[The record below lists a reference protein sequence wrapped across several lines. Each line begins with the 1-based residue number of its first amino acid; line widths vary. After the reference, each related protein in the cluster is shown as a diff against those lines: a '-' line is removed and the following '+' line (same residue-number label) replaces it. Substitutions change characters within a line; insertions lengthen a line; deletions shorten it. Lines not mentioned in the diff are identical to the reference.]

1 MRPYTR
7 PMDFAW
13 WLTRRAYVLF
23 VVRELTSVFIA
34 AYMVVFL
41 ILLRRLAAGPEAYAT
56 YRGVLGSPGMI
67 VFHLVA
73 LAAAVYHSVTWFGL
87 APKAAAV
94 RLRGRRVRP
103 GTVIAANYA
112 LWLAASLVVVW
123 IVLGGVR

>member
-7 PMDFAW
+7 STGFAW

-34 AYMVVFL
+34 AYMVVLL
-41 ILLRRLAAGPEAYAT
+41 ILLRRLAAGPEQYAAY
-56 YRGVLGSPGMI
+56 LGLLRSPGL
-67 VFHLVA
+67 VAFHVVA
-73 LAAAVYHSVTWFGL
+73 LAAAVYHSITWFSL

-103 GTVIAANYA
+103 AAVITANYA
-112 LWLAASLVVVW
+112 LWLAASLVILW
-123 IVLGGVR
+123 IVVGSGR